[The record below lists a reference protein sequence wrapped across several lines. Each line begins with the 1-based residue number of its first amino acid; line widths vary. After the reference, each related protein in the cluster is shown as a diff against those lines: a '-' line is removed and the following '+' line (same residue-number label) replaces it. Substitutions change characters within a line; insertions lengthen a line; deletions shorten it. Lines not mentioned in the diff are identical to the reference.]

1 MSVKWR
7 RFKSAW
13 AWGVWAVAFWGAI
26 PLQAQDQ
33 TDEACIPALSY
44 LPLDA
49 RQVGRD
55 SHGNAALG
63 TYERISPDGRFI
75 LRSYSGAQVGKVTL
89 MELPS
94 AVASSIRLYRTPFSN
109 EAFPVQGTWRYLIDV
124 SGEHYRFLD
133 IVRSQADANPLFKG
147 GMTGVYAAASEM
159 S

>member
-1 MSVKWR
+1 MADFWRYARRQLEARPEIATDGTGAFAMSVKWR

-75 LRSYSGAQVGKVTL
+75 LRSYSGTSRQSHADGTAFGCGVIHSA
-89 MELPS
+89 LPD
-94 AVASSIRLYRTPFSN
+94 TFF
-109 EAFPVQGTWRYLIDV
+109 E
-124 SGEHYRFLD
+124 
-133 IVRSQADANPLFKG
+133 
-147 GMTGVYAAASEM
+147 
-159 S
+159 